1 MSQRLNRVDPQ
12 SENAHL
18 HQFALDFFT
27 FFGATVTRQGRKAD
41 SPLNIDLPPS
51 LAGHFG
57 RPSLA
62 LCFHQQELRPGLDLM
77 TQGSRIFDRMVA
89 YLEERGAMTHL
100 RLPVRHPGSEELLR
114 AVRPTNVAIT
124 GLRMEE
130 GQQLLFVFNWR
141 ITYRAD
147 DKREELYTVVL
158 DENGTRLPLVAQAGA
173 GSAGA
178 EAIDLDPLYADALPP
193 PSEQSVE
200 GQPLPPRLPPMTQLA
215 RLAESARKYAIYHAD
230 VRCVSHE
237 AEILPRLYK
246 TLNRLTV
253 YYQQQIEETYEAHD
267 PTGEKRQAL
276 EEDLRRK
283 VAEEVENH
291 RLRVEVKLV
300 SYAILQIPVAT
311 ASLTLNDGKRETT
324 VRIDLNR
331 YSGTL
336 QRPRCYACG
345 EETTALAIDH
355 SGHVTCDQC
364 IHQCATCLEVVCTR
378 CGVAPCPACGKE
390 NCDTC
395 GHSCWACGE
404 RACTEHISTC
414 PVCGDEVCH
423 HCQVECA
430 HCGVR
435 QCYSHLRADHV
446 SAQQGATELLCARCA
461 VRCAG
466 CQQYSVHTGVCSASG
481 QRFCAACLVTCARCS
496 QRFGPGFYHLHA
508 GWSYC
513 ANCLVECPHCQTRT
527 PATTPCPTCGE
538 GCCESCGLVCDVCE
552 QLFCDQHA
560 LRAKICDHV
569 LCSEHSKEC
578 HLCRGHVCPVCD
590 PPCGICERSF
600 CPADSAIC
608 QQCGQSYCRDCIRRS
623 GLCDTCALLH
633 REGIQVNLAD
643 EPCAA
648 DRQVAKLVRNYRW
661 VRGTNERYTIYA
673 GYGAIN
679 ARMIVVVDQWQ
690 QPPGVITVRKTAPLD
705 ALLRKFWR

>member
-1 MSQRLNRVDPQ
+1 MPQRLKVADSKP
-12 SENAHL
+12 ETIDL
-18 HQFALDFFT
+18 YQFTLDFFT
-27 FFGATVTRQGRKAD
+27 SFGATVTRQGRKAQG
-41 SPLNIDLPPS
+41 LLAINLPPE

-62 LCFHQQELRPGLDLM
+62 LCFRQQELGPGLDLV

-89 YLEERGAMTHL
+89 YLAERGAMTLL
-100 RLPVRHPGSEELLR
+100 RLPARHHGSDELLR

-130 GQQLLFVFNWR
+130 RQQLLFVFNWR

-147 DKREELYTVVL
+147 DKREELYTVML
-158 DENGTRLPLVAQAGA
+158 DENGAPLPLLAQVDES
-173 GSAGA
+173 SAGA
-178 EAIDLDPLYADALPP
+178 EELDLGQLYAEALPP
-193 PSEQSVE
+193 PSEQNTE
-200 GQPLPPRLPPMTQLA
+200 GQPLPPRLPPMTHLT

-230 VRCVSHE
+230 VRCVTHE

-253 YYQQQIEETYEAHD
+253 YYQQQIEETHNSHD

-300 SYAILQIPVAT
+300 SYAVLQTPVAT
-311 ASLTLNDGKRETT
+311 ANLTLSDGKRETT
-324 VRIDLNR
+324 LRIDLNR
-331 YSGTL
+331 YNGTL
-336 QRPRCYACG
+336 QRPRCHACG
-345 EETTALAIDH
+345 DETTALTVDH
-355 SGHVTCDQC
+355 NGHIICDRC
-364 IHQCATCLEVVCTR
+364 ICQCATCLEIVCTR

-390 NCDTC
+390 NCDAC

-414 PVCGDEVCH
+414 PTCGDEVCH
-423 HCQVECA
+423 RCQVECA

-446 SAQQGATELLCARCA
+446 GDQQGATHLVCAECA

-466 CQQYSVHTGVCSASG
+466 CQQYSVRIGVCSASG
-481 QRFCAACLVTCARCS
+481 QRFCEACLATCARCS

-508 GWSYC
+508 GWVYC
-513 ANCLVECPHCQTRT
+513 TNCLVECPRCQTRT
-527 PATTPCPTCGE
+527 PGTTPCATCSE
-538 GCCESCGLVCDVCE
+538 ACCEACGLVCDLCE
-552 QLFCDQHA
+552 QRFCGQHA
-560 LRAKICDHV
+560 LRAKICDHL
-569 LCSEHSKEC
+569 LCTQHSKEC
-578 HLCRGHVCPVCD
+578 HLCQDHVCPICD

-600 CPADSAIC
+600 CPTDGATC
-608 QQCGQSYCRDCIRRS
+608 QQCGQSYCRECIRRS

-633 REGIQVNLAD
+633 REGVPVNLAD

-648 DRQVAKLVRNYRW
+648 DRQVAKLVRHYRW
-661 VRGTNERYTIYA
+661 VRSANERYTIYV
-673 GYGAIN
+673 GYGALN
-679 ARMIVVVDQWQ
+679 ARMVVVVDKGQNS
-690 QPPGVITVRKTAPLD
+690 PAVIAVRKTAPLD
-705 ALLRKFWR
+705 ALLGKFWR